1 MPGSDSQPDSR
12 IHKELEEQVVGH
24 VRRLLED
31 DRLRVDTRQ
40 GMRPITSYRLHLE
53 ASDDLAGLRALLAD
67 AGTPD
72 RSLEQ
77 EFPKSASLDV
87 ALLRRKWL
95 IFAETVGQV
104 HLRVISPQKSLVA
117 GEPVRPAGVAEVNRV
132 LQAAWDPRYPST
144 LVIASTSGFV
154 PEARDLAERRSDR
167 TVILLEPNGAG
178 GWRVHGPSETR
189 SVVEL
194 FDPEAE
200 AEKRKRVRDFVQAR
214 EIDLGGSGL
223 AVDRVAAATM
233 LPPQLVE
240 AELKSLAKETPGW
253 AARRLDGRL
262 VLFRQGAA
270 LQPASSEEPAMI
282 DRIKNLF
289 GRKGDTEKK
298 IAYLSERRAALGQQ
312 RDRLY
317 EELASFESKETTLKN
332 EFRTASGSLGKR
344 RITSQ
349 LLQVR
354 KDAERRQQ
362 LLTVLNQQISVVGVH
377 LHNLELARTGTA
389 QGLPSSD
396 EIAEDAAKAEQ
407 VLAELQASSEL
418 AEGVGSGLGA
428 ASEEEAALL
437 EELEADLAAERGAG
451 TAIPTAAQP
460 AAPSRARNDAVPN
473 LRMSTP
479 ASNSPA
485 PQRPQRNEPEPG

>member
-1 MPGSDSQPDSR
+1 MAGMDWTNEPQK
-12 IHKELEEQVVGH
+12 HLELEEQVVGH

-31 DRLRVDTRQ
+31 ERLRIDTRQ
-40 GMRPITSYRLHLE
+40 GTRPVTQYRLHVV
-53 ASDDLAGLRALLAD
+53 AGDEIAALRSALAD
-67 AGTPD
+67 SGTVD
-72 RSLEQ
+72 RSVEGR
-77 EFPKSASLDV
+77 FPRCATLDV
-87 ALLRRKWL
+87 ALLRRKWFVL
-95 IFAETVGQV
+95 AETVA
-104 HLRVISPQKSLVA
+104 HLHVKVMSPLRALAS
-117 GEPVRPAGVAEVNRV
+117 GEGLRPATMAEVQKAIQSAV
-132 LQAAWDPRYPST
+132 DPRTPT
-144 LVIASTSGFV
+144 TVVLASTTGFA
-154 PEARDLAERRSDR
+154 PEARDLADRRPDR

-178 GWRVHGPSETR
+178 GWRVYGPAETR

-200 AEKRKRVRDFVQAR
+200 DEKRKRVRDYVRAR
-214 EIDLGGSGL
+214 EVDLGGSGL
-223 AVDRVAAATM
+223 AVDRVASATM

-240 AELKSLAKETPGW
+240 AELKNLAKENPGW

-262 VLFRQGAA
+262 VLYRQGAA
-270 LQPASSEEPAMI
+270 LQPATTQEPAMI
-282 DRIKNLF
+282 DRIKSLF

-317 EELASFESKETTLKN
+317 EELSAFEAKETALKN
-332 EFRTASGSLGKR
+332 EFRTAGGALGKR

-389 QGLPSSD
+389 QGLPTSE

-418 AEGVGSGLGA
+418 AEGVGTGLGGV
-428 ASEEEAALL
+428 SEEESALL
-437 EELEADLAAERGAG
+437 EELEAEMAAEAG
-451 TAIPTAAQP
+451 LSAGKSPAMATPSPPSKTP
-460 AAPSRARNDAVPN
+460 AATGVPPLRIASSEPDRTRPARK
-473 LRMSTP
+473 
-479 ASNSPA
+479 
-485 PQRPQRNEPEPG
+485 EPEPG